1 MNEHQKLLQRIRA
14 LNFAVIDAGLY
25 LDTHP
30 DCRQALAY
38 FRKHQAALK
47 AAKAE
52 YTQKFGPLSLTV
64 QDHDERWDWI
74 DGPWPWEGK
83 V

>member
-1 MNEHQKLLQRIRA
+1 MNEQQKLLQRIRA

-52 YTQKFGPLSLTV
+52 YTQKFGPLTLAGQTG
-64 QDHDERWDWI
+64 DERWDWI

>member
-1 MNEHQKLLQRIRA
+1 MNEQQKLLQRIRA
-14 LNFAVIDAGLY
+14 LNFAVIDAGMY

-30 DCRQALAY
+30 DCRHGLAY

-52 YTQKFGPLSLTV
+52 YAQKFGPLTLAEQTG
-64 QDHDERWDWI
+64 DERWDWI